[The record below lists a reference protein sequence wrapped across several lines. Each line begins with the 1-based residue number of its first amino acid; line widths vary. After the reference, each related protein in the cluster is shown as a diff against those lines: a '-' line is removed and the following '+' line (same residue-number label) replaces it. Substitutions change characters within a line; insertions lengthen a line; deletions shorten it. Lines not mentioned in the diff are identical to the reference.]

1 MAEYTFTLI
10 FSLPNNQKD
19 PEQWIAA
26 LGAGGCDDALIG
38 IGVTGRVALNFIR
51 EAANAE
57 EALVSAIQ
65 DVLRA
70 VPGATLVEAAPDLVG
85 LTDVAE
91 LLGFTRQY
99 IRKVMVTR
107 EAFPLPVHD
116 GKTALWNLE
125 TVLRWMRANRV
136 MAVPAPLL
144 DISVVTRQCNLRRA
158 LGALNPTFQ
167 HQLDNL

>member
-10 FSLPNNQKD
+10 FSLPNHQKD

-144 DISVVTRQCNLRRA
+144 EISVVTRQCNLRRA
-158 LGALNPTFQ
+158 LGALNPAFQ